1 MRDALIFLAFF
12 ASIPLMLKR
21 PMVGTLAYA
30 VVSLMNPHRL
40 SYGAAYSFQFAQIIV
55 VATFIGILA
64 SREQKRI
71 IWSPPV
77 VVLLL
82 FNLWMF
88 VTFFF
93 AFEPENALVVGDR
106 VLKIMLMVWITILV
120 VRTKQDVK
128 WLVLAVALSLGFWG
142 MKSGLFTIRSG
153 GGAGLLGPAGSFIGD
168 NNTLALA
175 LVTTVPLLVYL
186 ISQANTKWLKRG
198 AIALA
203 MLTAIGAIGSY
214 SRGALVGAACMGLF
228 LWLKSSSKFKTG
240 FLIVILAPVVF
251 LSMPDE
257 WTSRMNSINSYEE
270 DASAQGRIN
279 SWGFAINV
287 ANENPLGGGGFG
299 VFTPNMFQQYAPN
312 PDVFFVAHSIYFQ
325 ILGEHGYVGLLLF
338 LALFACGWRT
348 GTRVTRF
355 CKDKPD
361 LAWASLLARMCQVS
375 IVGYLTAGAFLTLA
389 YYDLIYYVLVIL
401 ITLEKVLIRF
411 PQADDTPP
419 LKMPFGWG
427 ETKPAA
433 FRNPS
438 TGISS

>member
-1 MRDALIFLAFF
+1 VRDALIFLVFF

-21 PMVGTLAYA
+21 PMVGALAYA

-40 SYGAAYSFQFAQIIV
+40 SYGAAFSFQFAQIIV
-55 VATFIGILA
+55 VATFLGLLA
-64 SREQKRI
+64 NREQKKI
-71 IWSPPV
+71 IWSPTV
-77 VVLLL
+77 IVLLL

-88 VTFFF
+88 ITFLF
-93 AFEPENALVVGDR
+93 ALERENSLVVGDR
-106 VLKIMLMVWITILV
+106 VLKIMLMVWITIFV

-153 GGAGLLGPAGSFIGD
+153 GGQGMLGPAGSFIGD

-175 LVTTVPLLVYL
+175 LVTTTPLLVYL

-198 AIALA
+198 AIAIAL
-203 MLTAIGAIGSY
+203 LTAIGALGSY
-214 SRGALVGAACMGLF
+214 SRGALVGAVCMGLF
-228 LWLKSSSKFKTG
+228 LWLKSSSKFRTG
-240 FLIVILAPVVF
+240 IVIAVLAPVAF

-257 WTSRMNSINSYEE
+257 WTSRMHSINSYEE

-287 ANENPLGGGGFG
+287 ANENPIGGGFG
-299 VFTPNMFQQYAPN
+299 VFTPNMFQHYAPN

-325 ILGEHGYVGLLLF
+325 ILGEHGYVGLVLF
-338 LALFACGWRT
+338 LALFACAWRT
-348 GTRVTRF
+348 GTRVIRF
-355 CKDKPD
+355 CKDKPE
-361 LAWASLLARMCQVS
+361 LGWASLLARMCQVS

-389 YYDLIYYVLVIL
+389 YYDLIYYVVVIL
-401 ITLEKVLIRF
+401 VTLEKVLIRF

-419 LKMPFGWG
+419 LRLPARW
-427 ETKPAA
+427 TKGKATA
-433 FRNPS
+433 FPKQ
-438 TGISS
+438 SSDLAH